1 MSMSVYAAPAPSVS
15 SVEAAFSADGT
26 GVTISGVA
34 ENLSG
39 SEVIIKIANEGCS
52 DSDIGTANKDAL
64 LLLDDRIIENDG
76 KFSIS
81 FKLAD
86 AVKDGRYYLYISNEN
101 FECGKV
107 ELWYL
112 NDSTRDELIKSV
124 LSKTSADEV
133 KKALFDDK
141 ITYTDGSEY
150 NAAQRLALINTAYS
164 VEYNSFIADVIFND
178 KPADYERFKQCFSK
192 ASVMA
197 AIYYGDYDA
206 VTDTGGD
213 FVTAAWKDGEPAYKA
228 YNNYCKLL
236 STQSKLD
243 LLKCLNKEKI
253 TKTALFDEEF
263 IKQTVYYCVYGAETK
278 GYGHIADMLDELLP
292 LTGDSFTN
300 YYSLGNAEKSK
311 LCSDLYLSAQSNY
324 DGVKSFIQ
332 NNSRSSGGQ
341 TGGGSGSS
349 SVGGKSGGI
358 GGSDV
363 TVEVGYNNTAGS
375 FTDLGGFEWAKD
387 AISTLKSRGI
397 INGVSANTFEPSRSI
412 TREEF
417 IKILVV
423 SLKMETVGNTAFD
436 DVTDDMWCAP
446 YIGAAVKNN
455 LSNGIGGNRFGIGT
469 PVSRQDCAVFIYRA
483 LKNSLPQ
490 PIENTAF
497 TDRDDIADYAADA
510 VDCLAQCGIIK
521 GFENKFLPLGNAN
534 RAEVAV
540 MINRLIEG
548 GYIK

>member
-1 MSMSVYAAPAPSVS
+1 MSVSVHAADMPSVS

-34 ENLSG
+34 ENLLG
-39 SEVIIKIANEGCS
+39 SEVIIKIANEGYS

-64 LLLDDRIIENDG
+64 LFLDDRTIKNDG

-81 FKLAD
+81 LKLA
-86 AVKDGRYYLYISNEN
+86 AQVKDGRYYLYISNKD
-101 FECGKV
+101 FECDKI

-112 NDSTRDELIKSV
+112 KESSRDELIKSIV
-124 LSKTSADEV
+124 EKTSADEV

-141 ITYTDGSEY
+141 IIYADGSEY
-150 NAAQRLALINTAYS
+150 NAAQRLAFINTAYRK
-164 VEYNSFIADVIFND
+164 EYDSFIADVIFSD
-178 KPADYERFKQCFSK
+178 KPTDYESFKQCFSK
-192 ASVMA
+192 AAVMA
-197 AIYYGDYDA
+197 AVYNAQYD
-206 VTDTGGD
+206 VITDSNGN
-213 FVTAAWKDGEPAYKA
+213 FITAAWGNDEAAYKA
-228 YNNYCKLL
+228 YVKYGELL

-253 TKTALFDEEF
+253 TKTSLFDEEF
-263 IKQTVYYCVYGAETK
+263 IRQTVYYCVYGAETK
-278 GYGHIADMLDELLP
+278 GHGHIADMLDDLLP

-300 YYSLGNAEKSK
+300 YYSLGNAAKSK
-311 LCSDLYLSAQSNY
+311 LCSDLYLSSQSNY

-349 SVGGKSGGI
+349 SVGGKSSGI

-363 TVEVGYNNTAGS
+363 TVEIGYNNTAGS

-387 AISTLKSRGI
+387 AINTLKSRGV
-397 INGVSANTFEPSRSI
+397 INGVSANTFEPSRNI

-423 SLKMETVGNTAFD
+423 SLKMEPDGAASFD
-436 DVTDDMWCAP
+436 DITEDMWCAR

-455 LSNGIGGNRFGIGT
+455 LSNGIGDNRFGIGT

-497 TDRDDIADYAADA
+497 DDIDDIADYAADA